1 VFAVVTGDTV
11 PAVRLAAGNAGLG
24 AGQAFP
30 NLAKMAPMPGT
41 LETALFARLIDH
53 APLFPPAQLPLPE
66 ALEEH
71 RLAREGPHGWIV
83 RRFVAPASVLGRLD
97 GEALALSVV
106 CDADFDSS
114 DPRIESLEVPPSGEL
129 SRLGEESYFE
139 VDPDTAPDAAEQLAR
154 EGARLKVRCGPA
166 VPSVESLA
174 AAIRAC
180 KVHSLPF
187 KATAGLHHA
196 VRREGQHGFVNLLA
210 AAIFGDEEGALAE
223 EDEGAFAIDDGA
235 FRWRDRT
242 ASVAEV
248 ERARGLFV
256 AFGSCSF
263 DEPVGELD
271 ALGLL

>member
-1 VFAVVTGDTV
+1 V

-24 AGQAFP
+24 TGQAFP
-30 NLAKMAPMPGT
+30 NLAKMASMPGT

-71 RLAREGPHGWIV
+71 RLAREGPHGWVV
-83 RRFVAPASVLGRLD
+83 RRFVAPASVLGWLD

-106 CDADFDSS
+106 CDADFDAS
-114 DPRIESLEVPPSGEL
+114 DPRIESLEVPPNGSLWLTRGETYLELDTGVVPAFAAGLAESG
-129 SRLGEESYFE
+129 SR
-139 VDPDTAPDAAEQLAR
+139 V
-154 EGARLKVRCGPA
+154 KVRCGPTAPA
-166 VPSVESLA
+166 VDSLA

-180 KVHSLPF
+180 KAHQLPF

-210 AAIFGDEEGALAE
+210 AAIFGDEEPALAE
-223 EDEGAFAIDDGA
+223 EDAEAFRTDGDV

-242 ASVAEV
+242 AAVVEV
-248 ERARGLFV
+248 ERARELFV

-263 DEPVGELD
+263 DEPVDDLR
-271 ALGLL
+271 ALGLLAA